1 MVYYSIPVS
10 TTIKIK
16 DKTRAKLESF
26 KLHTKETYNDI
37 IERLMKTAQ
46 DDELDPQTIKNLK
59 KSLNDI
65 EKGKIYSLEQV
76 EKELGL

>member
-1 MVYYSIPVS
+1 MS

>member
-1 MVYYSIPVS
+1 MPTSIQIEKE
-10 TTIKIK
+10 TKERL
-16 DKTRAKLESF
+16 DKLKNHPR
-26 KLHTKETYNDI
+26 ETYNEVLARMINI
-37 IERLMKTAQ
+37 ISQQNKE
-46 DDELDPQTIKNLK
+46 ELSQQTIKNLK